1 MDDCPYA
8 SFSSRRRSSQIATQT
23 ITHTKTTLA
32 TRKRKPAAIP
42 MNGRRKTRRTFHSR
56 TATTPV
62 AATPRMGFRMARL
75 R

>member
-1 MDDCPYA
+1 MTYA
-8 SFSSRRRSSQIATQT
+8 SFSWRRAHRRSSQTATQA
-23 ITHTKTTLA
+23 ITHTKTTLT
-32 TRKRKPAAIP
+32 TRKRKPVAIP
-42 MNGRRKTRRTFHSR
+42 MSGRRKTRRTFHSR

>member
-1 MDDCPYA
+1 M
-8 SFSSRRRSSQIATQT
+8 TL
-23 ITHTKTTLA
+23 TKTTLA

-42 MNGRRKTRRTFHSR
+42 MSGRRRTNRTFQSR

>member
-1 MDDCPYA
+1 M
-8 SFSSRRRSSQIATQT
+8 QI
-23 ITHTKTTLA
+23 KTTLT
-32 TRKRKPAAIP
+32 TRKTKPAAMPI
-42 MNGRRKTRRTFHSR
+42 NGRRKTSRTFHSR